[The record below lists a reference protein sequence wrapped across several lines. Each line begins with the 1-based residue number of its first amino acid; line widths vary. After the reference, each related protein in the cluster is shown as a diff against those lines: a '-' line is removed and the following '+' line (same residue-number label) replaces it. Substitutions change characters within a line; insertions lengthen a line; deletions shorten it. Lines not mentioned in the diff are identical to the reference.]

1 MAGYDIAASQS
12 TAITPSLESSAG
24 TVFNF
29 GAGVIGDYGG
39 QDLNSSPS
47 AVATS
52 ALGGPATSTLGPIS
66 AGGSAP
72 YSDSGSSST
81 GGISFTWVDLVLIGV
96 IIFVIVRKE

>member
-39 QDLNSSPS
+39 QDLNSSPT

-52 ALGGPATSTLGPIS
+52 ALGGPATSNLGANNAGNLAPDS
-66 AGGSAP
+66 GGS
-72 YSDSGSSST
+72 S